1 MKQFVGY
8 LIRKA
13 AGKKVSPT
21 IKSVKPTKL
30 SISKSLEKT
39 KDDEY
44 RKRYTA
50 LDKAEGKLKTGKQ
63 MMKEGQKERKKLV
76 DTRRAFK
83 FPNLKSFHAVQPG
96 NPNKLA
102 VKPTPDKKFKKGKEL
117 EKKADGGRIGRRFGS
132 PKPKTNVQKIK
143 ETFAPRNKNLNPVDP
158 KTQKGL
164 SKLPREVRNKMGYMK
179 SGGRA
184 GFMGGGASETTREKE
199 KFQLDKNISKVKE
212 KMKGPRLTKTQ
223 AGILPTGTKSGGTR
237 PKPDSHLDPN
247 HPINI
252 RKKNF
257 KKEMRKDMK

>member
-1 MKQFVGY
+1 MKSFVGH
-8 LIRKA
+8 IINKVIKSTPRS
-13 AGKKVSPT
+13 KKVSPT

-39 KDDEY
+39 KSDEY

-143 ETFAPRNKNLNPVDP
+143 ETFSPKKKNLSPKQMKIAKLAGNP
-158 KTQKGL
+158 
-164 SKLPREVRNKMGYMK
+164 NKID
-179 SGGRA
+179 
-184 GFMGGGASETTREKE
+184 GA
-199 KFQLDKNISKVKE
+199 D
-212 KMKGPRLTKTQ
+212 
-223 AGILPTGTKSGGTR
+223 
-237 PKPDSHLDPN
+237 
-247 HPINI
+247 
-252 RKKNF
+252 F
-257 KKEMRKDMK
+257 KKLRGKA